1 MKATFIG
8 NSHIQDMYGQKYGNL
23 VRQKYGN
30 LVQSSRQEIFIPLRR
45 D

>member
-1 MKATFIG
+1 
-8 NSHIQDMYGQKYGNL
+8 MYGQKYGNL

-30 LVQSSRQEIFIPLRR
+30 LVQDSSQEIFIPLRR